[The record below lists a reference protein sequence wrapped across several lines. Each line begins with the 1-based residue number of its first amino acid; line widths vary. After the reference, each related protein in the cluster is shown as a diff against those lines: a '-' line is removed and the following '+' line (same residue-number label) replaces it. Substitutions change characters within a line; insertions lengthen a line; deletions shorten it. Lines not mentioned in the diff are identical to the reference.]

1 MDRAVIF
8 SQTIETPLGD
18 ITIEADGS
26 ALIGVS
32 FGNNSNQSPNSITR
46 MAAEQLAEYFDGK
59 RLKFEIPMRITGTDF
74 QRRVWKEL
82 LDIPAGKTTSYGQIA
97 KNIGKPKAARAVG
110 GAVGSNPFAIV
121 IPCHRVMA
129 SNGAITGYT
138 GGDGIKTK
146 RKLLDLESLG

>member
-1 MDRAVIF
+1 MF
-8 SQTIETPLGD
+8 SQTIGTPLGPV
-18 ITIEADGS
+18 TIEADET
-26 ALIGVS
+26 ALTRVS

-46 MAAEQLAEYFDGK
+46 MTAGQLDEYFDGK
-59 RLKFEIPMRITGTDF
+59 RLQFEIPMRITGTDF

-82 LDIPAGKTTSYGQIA
+82 LDIPAGKTSSYGQIA